1 MNGTA
6 RRQLPAFVFGVVAC
20 LGVGAGVAPV
30 WALDLPSVEMDQVE
44 CVPAGG
50 NGVIWASVSNNQP
63 ETSVRLFFRRLNDVV
78 EDLYFVQMQA
88 DGDGRYWGVMPKAEK
103 RKLNRHELDEE
114 RTEAQRRYAEAAW
127 WRSKEGSD
135 HRNPNQ
141 DLSDEAIRERASVGK
156 AESRDWMMSFNEAEF
171 DQWLRSQEFEPVEY
185 FGAVVD
191 AKGNQISRS
200 PMMVGEVRAASNC
213 QVELTPEQLGEAA
226 NLVVGETATWQAGK
240 PVFHWMCAGVV
251 ARVDPEGVKRADGAC
266 RQCVPCFDQGTVLDY
281 TVGGAVSPSE
291 LR

>member
-1 MNGTA
+1 MTMNRA
-6 RRQLPAFVFGVVAC
+6 VRRHEAAPIVGVVVC
-20 LGVGAGVAPV
+20 LAVGAGVAPL
-30 WALDLPSVEMDQVE
+30 WAVDPPLVEMDQVA

-50 NGVIWASVSNNQP
+50 NGLIWASVSNSWP

-78 EDLYFVQMQA
+78 EDLYFVEMQPA
-88 DGDGRYWGVMPKAEK
+88 GDGRYWGVMPRAEK
-103 RKLNRHELDEE
+103 RKLNRHELAGQ

-156 AESRDWMMSFNEAEF
+156 AESRDWMMSFEEAEF
-171 DQWLRSQEFEPVEY
+171 DQWLRRQEFEPVEY

-191 AKGNQISRS
+191 ANGNQISRS
-200 PMMVGEVRAASNC
+200 PMMVGEVWAASNC
-213 QVELTPEQLGEAA
+213 PIELTPEQAGEAA
-226 NLVVGETATWQAGK
+226 NLVVGETALWQAGK

-251 ARVDPEGVKRADGAC
+251 ARVDPGGVKRADGAC
-266 RQCVPCFDQGTVLDY
+266 RQCVPCFDQQTVLDY

-291 LR
+291 